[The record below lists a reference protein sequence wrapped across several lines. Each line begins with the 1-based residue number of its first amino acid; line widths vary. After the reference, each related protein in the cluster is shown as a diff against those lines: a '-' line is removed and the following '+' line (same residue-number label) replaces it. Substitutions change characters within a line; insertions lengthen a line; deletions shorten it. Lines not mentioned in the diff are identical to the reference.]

1 MICKYFENILYCKPN
16 VQLPYPVPG
25 EYLDKM
31 LIKLQKILDE
41 QATLLRIRA
50 PVKIFGDLHGQ
61 INDLNKLF
69 ESFGSPD
76 DSAPRGDI
84 ESTNYLFLG
93 DYVDRGAKSLETIIL
108 LFTLKLKY
116 PENIFLLRGSHE
128 DIKINKNMGFG
139 DECEMKLK

>member
-1 MICKYFENILYCKPN
+1 M
-16 VQLPYPVPG
+16 
-25 EYLDKM
+25 
-31 LIKLQKILDE
+31 
-41 QATLLRIRA
+41 
-50 PVKIFGDLHGQ
+50 HGQ